1 MGRFAKAAKQAAS
14 VMKVLQ
20 GTTLRSV
27 GTVRNYEQA
36 LTRVC
41 EWVKSARAC
50 NGLRSLTPA
59 LAVEYLE
66 IRGEAVGQK
75 TLDMERQAIQAMM
88 QHVTGAL
95 LPSET
100 LPVIRSEHPQILTG
114 RAYTPAQVALIA
126 SAQTPRNALAT
137 RLAYACGLRA
147 HELHTL
153 AKPEERPASVRPATG
168 SKWAGR
174 EGQLYTVQGKG
185 GLIRE
190 VLIPTHLAAEL
201 EAQHRPETVTV
212 TDRDINYLS
221 RYNTGAGKAWTNSF
235 SAAATRTLNWSSGA
249 HGLRHSY
256 AQERMSELQRQGLAR
271 EDALTT
277 VSQEMGHFR
286 PEITETYLR

>member
-1 MGRFAKAAKQAAS
+1 MANFAKAEKQAAS

-20 GTTLRSV
+20 GTVIRSV

-41 EWVKSARAC
+41 EWVKSSRSC
-50 NGLRSLTPA
+50 DGLRGLTPQ

-66 IRGEAVGQK
+66 TRGEAVGQK

-88 QHVTGAL
+88 HHVTGVL
-95 LPSET
+95 LPDET
-100 LPVIRSEHPQILTG
+100 LPVIRSQHPQILTG
-114 RAYTPAQVALIA
+114 RAYTPTQVELIA

-137 RLAYACGLRA
+137 RIAYAAGLRA

-153 AKPEERPASVRPATG
+153 AKPEERPASIRPARD
-168 SKWAGR
+168 SKWTGR
-174 EGQLYTVQGKG
+174 EGVLYTVQGKG

-190 VLIPTHLAAEL
+190 VLIPSRLAAEL
-201 EAQHRPETVTV
+201 ENYRHPDALTV
-212 TDRDINYLS
+212 TDRGIHYLS
-221 RYNTGAGKAWTNSF
+221 RYNIGAGKAWTNSF
-235 SAAATRTLNWSSGA
+235 SAAATRVLNWSSGA

-256 AQERMSELQRQGLAR
+256 AQERIRELQQLGLSR

>member
-1 MGRFAKAAKQAAS
+1 MAKFAKAEKQAAS

-20 GTTLRSV
+20 GTIIRSV

-41 EWVKSARAC
+41 EWVKSSRAC
-50 NGLRSLTPA
+50 DELRGLTPQ

-66 IRGEAVGQK
+66 TRGEAVGQK

-88 QHVTGAL
+88 HHVTGVL
-95 LPSET
+95 LPDET
-100 LPVIRSEHPQILTG
+100 LPVIRSQHPQILTG
-114 RAYTPAQVALIA
+114 RAYTPTQVELIA

-137 RLAYACGLRA
+137 RIAYAAGLRA

-153 AKPEERPASVRPATG
+153 AKPEERPASIRPARD
-168 SKWAGR
+168 SKWTGR
-174 EGQLYTVQGKG
+174 EGVLYTVQGKG

-190 VLIPTHLAAEL
+190 VLIPSRLAAEL
-201 EAQHRPETVTV
+201 ENYRHPDALTV
-212 TDRDINYLS
+212 TDRGIHYLS
-221 RYNTGAGKAWTNSF
+221 RYNIGAGKAWTNSF
-235 SAAATRTLNWSSGA
+235 SAAATRVLNWSSGA

-256 AQERMSELQRQGLAR
+256 AQERIRELQQLGLSR

-286 PEITETYLR
+286 PEITETYLI

>member
-1 MGRFAKAAKQAAS
+1 MAKFAKAEKQAAS

-20 GTTLRSV
+20 GTIIRSV

-41 EWVKSARAC
+41 EWVKSSRAC
-50 NGLRSLTPA
+50 DGLRGLTPQ

-66 IRGEAVGQK
+66 TRGEAVGQK

-88 QHVTGAL
+88 HHVTGVL
-95 LPSET
+95 LPDET
-100 LPVIRSEHPQILTG
+100 LPVIRSQHPQILTG
-114 RAYTPAQVALIA
+114 RAYTPTQVELIA

-137 RLAYACGLRA
+137 RIAYAAGLRA

-153 AKPEERPASVRPATG
+153 AKPEERPASIRPARD
-168 SKWAGR
+168 SKWTGR
-174 EGQLYTVQGKG
+174 EGVLYTVQGKG

-190 VLIPTHLAAEL
+190 VLIPSRLAAEL
-201 EAQHRPETVTV
+201 ENYRHPDALTV
-212 TDRDINYLS
+212 TDRGIHYLS
-221 RYNTGAGKAWTNSF
+221 RYNIGAGKAWTNSF
-235 SAAATRTLNWSSGA
+235 SAAATRVLNWSSGA

-256 AQERMSELQRQGLAR
+256 AQERIRELQQLGLSR

>member
-1 MGRFAKAAKQAAS
+1 MANFAKAEKQAAS

-20 GTTLRSV
+20 GTVIRSV

-41 EWVKSARAC
+41 EWVKSSRAC
-50 NGLRSLTPA
+50 DGLRGLTPQ

-66 IRGEAVGQK
+66 TRGEAVGQK

-88 QHVTGAL
+88 HHVTGVL
-95 LPSET
+95 LPDET
-100 LPVIRSEHPQILTG
+100 LPVIRSQHPQILTG
-114 RAYTPAQVALIA
+114 RAYTPTQVELIA

-137 RLAYACGLRA
+137 RIAYAAGLRA

-153 AKPEERPASVRPATG
+153 AKPEERPASIRPARD
-168 SKWAGR
+168 SKWTGR
-174 EGQLYTVQGKG
+174 EGVLYTVQGKG

-190 VLIPTHLAAEL
+190 VLIPSRLAAEL
-201 EAQHRPETVTV
+201 ENYRHPDALTV
-212 TDRDINYLS
+212 TDRGIHYLS
-221 RYNTGAGKAWTNSF
+221 RYNIGAGKAWTNSF
-235 SAAATRTLNWSSGA
+235 SAAATRVLNWSSGA

-256 AQERMSELQRQGLAR
+256 AQERIRELQQLGLSR